1 MEPKSIAFYTAV
13 AVSILAVLSATT
25 FPTMAQAQ
33 QQQTQEE
40 AQQQTDQENNDD
52 TTAGDSQSETM
63 ETTEAEEEEGS
74 EANDNEDGETNNDPA
89 GSESLGLSSDNGRVT
104 CGQIITEPNM
114 EVSLTGDLNCG
125 DQDGLIVNAPGVHVL
140 LNGYKITGNAD
151 EESSTQ
157 GPTVDYDG
165 STGILVNADD
175 VIVSGLGEVSGFDR
189 GITFMGSS
197 DGQLTDVQVAN
208 NGIGVLVSSS
218 EGVEISRNT
227 ITNNDIAIIL
237 DSTSGVVIAFNQI
250 VGNRENGIVLIGS
263 DGSTIAANNMFGNG
277 ERGVAA
283 DIMSNQNVFDYN
295 TVFGHTAYDID
306 NAGGMATNVN
316 QNTFGDNNNCGTS
329 NPGGLCNNG

>member
-33 QQQTQEE
+33 QQPQPV
-40 AQQQTDQENNDD
+40 QENDDDD
-52 TTAGDSQSETM
+52 TTAGDSQPEAVETA
-63 ETTEAEEEEGS
+63 EGQAEERG
-74 EANDNEDGETNNDPA
+74 ANDNEDGETNNDPTE
-89 GSESLGLSSDNGRVT
+89 SESLGLSPDNGRVT

-114 EVSLTGDLNCG
+114 EISLTGDLNCG

-151 EESSTQ
+151 EESSAQ
-157 GPTVDYDG
+157 GPTMDYDG
-165 STGILVNADD
+165 STGISVNADD

-197 DGQLTDVQVAN
+197 NGQLADVQVAN
-208 NGIGVLVSSS
+208 NGIGLLVSNSQ
-218 EGVEISRNT
+218 GVEISRNT
-227 ITNNDIAIIL
+227 ITNNDIAIVL
-237 DSTSGVVIAFNQI
+237 DSTSGAVIAFNQI
-250 VGNRENGIVLIGS
+250 VGNRENGIALLGA
-263 DGSTIAANNMFGNG
+263 DDSTVAGNNMFGNG
-277 ERGVAA
+277 EIGIHA
-283 DIMSNQNVFDYN
+283 DIMSNGNMFDYN
-295 TVFGHTAYDID
+295 TVFGHNRYDID
-306 NAGGMATNVN
+306 NAGGEPTNVN

>member
-33 QQQTQEE
+33 QQETQE
-40 AQQQTDQENNDD
+40 AQQTNQENDDD
-52 TTAGDSQSETM
+52 TTAGDSQSGTM
-63 ETTEAEEEEGS
+63 ENTEAEEEGS
-74 EANDNEDGETNNDPA
+74 EANDNEDEETNNDQA
-89 GSESLGLSSDNGRVT
+89 RSENLGLSSDNGRVT
-104 CGQIITEPNM
+104 CGQIITEPNT

-125 DQDGLIVNAPGVHVL
+125 DQDGLVVNAPGVHVL

-197 DGQLTDVQVAN
+197 EGQLTDVQVAN
-208 NGIGVLVSSS
+208 NGIGVLVSNSQ
-218 EGVEISRNT
+218 GVEISRNT

-263 DGSTIAANNMFGNG
+263 DESTIAANNMFGNG

-283 DIMSNQNVFDYN
+283 DIMSDLNVVDYN
-295 TVFGHTAYDID
+295 TVFGHSAYDID
-306 NAGGMATNVN
+306 NAGGMAANVN
-316 QNTFGDNNNCGTS
+316 QNSFGDNNNCGTS

>member
-33 QQQTQEE
+33 QQTQEE
-40 AQQQTDQENNDD
+40 AQQTDQENNDD

-63 ETTEAEEEEGS
+63 ETTEAEEEEEGS

-140 LNGYKITGNAD
+140 LNGYKILGNAD

-197 DGQLTDVQVAN
+197 NGQLTDVQVAN

-277 ERGVAA
+277 ENGIYL
-283 DIMSNQNVFDYN
+283 DILSNDNTVDYN
-295 TVFGHTAYDID
+295 TVFGHEMADMN
-306 NAGGMATNVN
+306 NAGGQPTNVN
-316 QNTFGDNNNCGTS
+316 QNSFGDNNNCGTS
-329 NPGGLCNNG
+329 HPGGLCR